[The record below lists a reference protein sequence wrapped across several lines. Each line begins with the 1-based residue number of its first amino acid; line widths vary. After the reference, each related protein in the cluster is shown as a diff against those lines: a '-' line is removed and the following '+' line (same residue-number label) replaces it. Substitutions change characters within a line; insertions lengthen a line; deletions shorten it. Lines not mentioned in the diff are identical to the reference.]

1 MGCVVLPRLRPH
13 CSLGIRHSVAIIL
26 TSRPLSELR
35 LDVAIISDVQHA
47 YSVVLMPER

>member
-1 MGCVVLPRLRPH
+1 MLQKVIFDMLL
-13 CSLGIRHSVAIIL
+13 AIIL